1 MFTGQ
6 VRAVLCFQW
15 WHTHV
20 EGHAAWHVWT
30 RCWCT
35 CPTKHTHAPP
45 CHFPTHATINTDTAC
60 NHSYA
65 HNHKHTH
72 VTVRRLSLRSLIICH
87 NPPSWPPLRGRM
99 TSQQGSY
106 WCVHCVCVNQPLEL
120 IKYGCLV
127 HCVRNSST
135 VGAAT
140 CWRVPD
146 TATEGA
152 RFGSSWPSAPNT
164 WLVLVRL
171 SAQHF
176 SFVPSLLLSL
186 QSGLI
191 YQM

>member
-20 EGHAAWHVWT
+20 EGHAAWRVDQVLVHLSNKT
-30 RCWCT
+30 HTCT
-35 CPTKHTHAPP
+35 ALSFSYPCNHKHRHSLY
-45 CHFPTHATINTDTAC
+45 
-60 NHSYA
+60 HSYA
-65 HNHKHTH
+65 HNHKHIH

-176 SFVPSLLLSL
+176 SFVPSLLFSL